1 MKVLFGTVLLCIVA
15 LASAGGHMPMPGM
28 DMGGMMPPMP
38 PAPMG
43 GMTVMFNNMGGGC
56 CGGMGGYGYSLADFE
71 HFMEQAEEECHDALE
86 ETVHHVVHEAME
98 ETGHVM
104 CMIYKAACGFS
115 PGSAERFSD
124 MKHCLYTL
132 GDIHDEHAAND
143 MTRGECIHEALLDAT
158 RQNDPNNRDN
168 ECDRATGLQ
177 ECARR
182 L

>member
-1 MKVLFGTVLLCIVA
+1 MKVLFVLLSVVA
-15 LASAGGHMPMPGM
+15 LAAAGGHDMPMDMPGW
-28 DMGGMMPPMP
+28 MGPSMP

-71 HFMEQAEEECHDALE
+71 HFMEEAEKECHDALE
-86 ETVHHVVHEAME
+86 HTVHEIVEHAME

-115 PGSAERFSD
+115 PGSTERFSD

-132 GDIHDEHAAND
+132 HDIHDEHAAND
-143 MTRGECIHEALLDAT
+143 MSRGECIHEALLDAT
-158 RQNDPNNRDN
+158 REGNPNNRDDQ
-168 ECDRATGLQ
+168 CDRATGLQ